1 MVAIYGGAGCTTS
14 AGVLMV
20 NVGGLASTVTDIE
33 EVSLPPAPAEPEAS
47 TLAVMESG
55 PLGLPLTGNVQLV
68 QGVPEGPVGIALT
81 GAAVPRL
88 TITLVISWFAVLMK
102 TPGSPGRSSS
112 SSQEAVPLT
121 VKLPGT
127 MALKTGALMN
137 MDGEKYLGI

>member
-1 MVAIYGGAGCTTS
+1 
-14 AGVLMV
+14 
-20 NVGGLASTVTDIE
+20 
-33 EVSLPPAPAEPEAS
+33 
-47 TLAVMESG
+47 
-55 PLGLPLTGNVQLV
+55 
-68 QGVPEGPVGIALT
+68 VGIALT